1 MLGKPGAAHESDQ
14 ALVTMEKSMAASAMG
29 ELLNRVWNC
38 VLETHKM
45 GLSNGVEDERGDSDS
60 HSMLLVAFRWCR
72 RMLAQSVALPQQ
84 KKRCM

>member
-1 MLGKPGAAHESDQ
+1 MLGGPGVAHESNQ
-14 ALVTMEKSMAASAMG
+14 VLNTMEQSLAASAMG

-45 GLSNGVEDERGDSDS
+45 GLSNGVEDEKGDSDS

-72 RMLAQSVALPQQ
+72 RMLAQLSVSCSTAVE
-84 KKRCM
+84 